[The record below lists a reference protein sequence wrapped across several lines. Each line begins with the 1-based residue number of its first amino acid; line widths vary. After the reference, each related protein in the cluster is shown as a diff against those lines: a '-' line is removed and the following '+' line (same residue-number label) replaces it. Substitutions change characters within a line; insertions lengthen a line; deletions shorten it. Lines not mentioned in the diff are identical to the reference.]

1 MNIAVIKL
9 KDIIKYAI
17 VFITIVAILIIG
29 INMLKKEEINEE
41 KSKTSFFDFIK
52 NSSFLFCL
60 KMEMPIIS
68 SSSDVVLTN
77 VDINTSKNILGT
89 ELSIMDSLKEKEN
102 TKQIENVAINEN
114 TKNEIKENEVSNNE
128 IKEEKT
134 ENKAPEGKLVTEVIS
149 ENNIKAS
156 FTNEGNNVQIN
167 NQTDYDLTDI
177 INNPSYENTNKNKF
191 VIYHTHTC
199 ESYTSSEKYSYEM
212 TGNYRTTDLNYTVS
226 RVADELAECLEG
238 YGKTVVH
245 DKTYHDYPAYNGSY
259 GRSLKT
265 MQKVLETNKDAEIA
279 IDLHR
284 DAVRK
289 Q

>member
-102 TKQIENVAINEN
+102 TNQIENVAKNEN

-128 IKEEKT
+128 IKEEKN
-134 ENKAPEGKLVTEVIS
+134 ENNAPEGKLVTEVIS

-156 FTNEGNNVQIN
+156 FTNEGNNGQIN

-177 INNPSYENTNKNKF
+177 INNPSYEITNKNKF

-212 TGNYRTTDLNYTVS
+212 TGNYRTTDLNFTVS
-226 RVADELAECLEG
+226 KVADELAKCLEG

>member
-17 VFITIVAILIIG
+17 VFITIIAILIIG

-102 TKQIENVAINEN
+102 TNQIENVAKNEN

-134 ENKAPEGKLVTEVIS
+134 ENNAPEGKLVTEVIS

-177 INNPSYENTNKNKF
+177 INNPSYEITNKNKF

-226 RVADELAECLEG
+226 KVADELAKCLEG

>member
-17 VFITIVAILIIG
+17 VFITIIAILIIG

-102 TKQIENVAINEN
+102 TNQIENVAKNEN

-134 ENKAPEGKLVTEVIS
+134 ENNAPEGKLVTEVIS

-156 FTNEGNNVQIN
+156 FTNEGNNVQIS

-177 INNPSYENTNKNKF
+177 INNPSYEITNKNKF

-212 TGNYRTTDLNYTVS
+212 TGNYRTTDLNFTVS
-226 RVADELAECLEG
+226 RVADEFAKCLEG

>member
-102 TKQIENVAINEN
+102 TNQIENVAKNEN

-134 ENKAPEGKLVTEVIS
+134 ENNAPEGKLVTEVIS

-177 INNPSYENTNKNKF
+177 INNPSYEITNKNKF